1 MPHQRSSRRPLLI
14 VESDRALLDRLARH
28 FSARGFA
35 VTAVHHPRQALASAT
50 RQRFDR
56 AVVGRSLPEFD
67 GVRLAGKLKRMM
79 GRLRLVMLSDLE
91 DPALRDEA
99 YESGVD
105 AYLPKAC
112 RLTEL
117 EDSLR
122 PASVEAN

>member
-1 MPHQRSSRRPLLI
+1 MPHQRKNRRPLLI

-28 FSARGFA
+28 FTGLGFA

-56 AVVGRSLPEFD
+56 AVVGLSLPEVD

-79 GRLRLVMLSDLE
+79 GKLRLVLLSDLE

-112 RLTEL
+112 RLADL
-117 EDSLR
+117 EESLR